1 MKYILLSITLLAFAC
16 DAPPDM
22 PRVDQQKAV
31 VESEEKTEKMP
42 DDAAKATL
50 ESYFAALEKREHKA
64 LDKMMCYPQLR
75 FYKKEPAP
83 IVHWRLLR
91 REELDTE
98 GADRYDIKP
107 NPIKNDLLMQ
117 VRVYALDEY
126 KKTGYEALYFLREAK
141 NEWQFV
147 NRIGNDSVVSV
158 YLKYG
163 ENALDFEEYEVLYA
177 NEDFYLVKIKPYL
190 FITIDEKARPI
201 DKIVA
206 EREEELIF
214 ENNNVSRK
222 NGSLFA
228 NLTQT
233 GKFAKKEAEQPA
245 ISEPTSPEPTH

>member
-1 MKYILLSITLLAFAC
+1 MLLFLVIAC

-31 VESEEKTEKMP
+31 PETVEKTDVP
-42 DDAAKATL
+42 DDAAKAIL
-50 ESYFAALEKREHKA
+50 ETYFAALEKREHKA
-64 LDKMMCYPQLR
+64 LDKMMRYPQLR
-75 FYKKEPAP
+75 FYKKEPTP

-91 REELDTE
+91 REELNTE

-117 VRVYALDEY
+117 VRVYTLDEY
-126 KKTGYEALYFLREAK
+126 KKTGYEALYFLREEK

-147 NRIGNDSVVSV
+147 NRIGKDSVVSV

-177 NEDFYLVKIKPYL
+177 NEDFYLVKIKPHL
-190 FITIDEKARPI
+190 FITIDEKAKVI

-206 EREEELIF
+206 ERVEELSF
-214 ENNNVSRK
+214 ENNNVNRK
-222 NGSLFA
+222 NGTLFA
-228 NLTQT
+228 NVAQT
-233 GKFAKKEAEQPA
+233 GTFVKAETDL
-245 ISEPTSPEPTH
+245 PTTLEPTH